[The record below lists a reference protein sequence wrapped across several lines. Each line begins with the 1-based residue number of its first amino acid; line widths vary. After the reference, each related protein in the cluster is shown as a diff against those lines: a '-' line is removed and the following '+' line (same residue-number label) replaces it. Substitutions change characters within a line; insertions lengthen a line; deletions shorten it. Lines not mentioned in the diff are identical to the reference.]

1 MKKLLYL
8 LFFFII
14 ISFGIASS
22 QDESDSLSSNELILG
37 DNELIILFSI
47 AIAIVIGIFLYLARF
62 SILRKKGEYEK
73 GDFESKKDK
82 TYEKYHSDWTSDEN
96 DFDKIFDKNFD
107 KEYFI
112 KFGNKDSFPN
122 FYNILG
128 LEKYATQD
136 EIKRKFRELV
146 KEWHPDKSKQKNSEE
161 KMAQINMAYE
171 VLSDKKRRKK
181 YDRYLDIL

>member
-8 LFFFII
+8 LFFFILM
-14 ISFGIASS
+14 SFGIASS
-22 QDESDSLSSNELILG
+22 QDESDSLSSNELILD

-47 AIAIVIGIFLYLARF
+47 AIAIV
-62 SILRKKGEYEK
+62 
-73 GDFESKKDK
+73 
-82 TYEKYHSDWTSDEN
+82 EKYHSDWTSDEN

-112 KFGNKDSFPN
+112 KFGNKDSFPD

-146 KEWHPDKSKQKNSEE
+146 KEWHPDKNKQKHSEK
-161 KMAQINMAYE
+161 KMAQINKAYE
-171 VLSDKKRRKK
+171 VLSDKELRKK
-181 YDRYLDIL
+181 YDRYLDVL

>member
-1 MKKLLYL
+1 MKK
-8 LFFFII
+8 
-14 ISFGIASS
+14 
-22 QDESDSLSSNELILG
+22 EIL
-37 DNELIILFSI
+37 NQ
-47 AIAIVIGIFLYLARF
+47 
-62 SILRKKGEYEK
+62 
-73 GDFESKKDK
+73 KKDK

-171 VLSDKKRRKK
+171 VLSDKERRKK

>member
-22 QDESDSLSSNELILG
+22 QDESDSLSSNELILS

-136 EIKRKFRELV
+136 EEIKTLRLELA
-146 KEWHPDKSKQKNSEE
+146 ET
-161 KMAQINMAYE
+161 KMECDMLKKATAYFAN
-171 VLSDKKRRKK
+171 LKK
-181 YDRYLDIL
+181 